1 MKMSSYYD
9 YLTYWNLN
17 SSQMDLTIINNN
29 SSINNNN
36 DTFVIFHQF
45 NTTKLE
51 DVQIFFIVIQLFVG
65 SITVIGSLVVLALYY
80 RVSNRSGMYSRKY
93 FVALAVADLQEGLLT
108 SSLAIFVSFG
118 VKTNDPYCLESISL
132 ALHTIFVTLFLMVGM
147 SIDRYLA
154 IMHPL
159 RYKAL
164 ITNTITLTTIGISWL
179 GGVLIGFFIYYT
191 GECSQ
196 HPEILCF
203 VYTERTS
210 LAFSIACIFIVI
222 VPCLLVFLYVYVQ
235 VYKVILNAVSI
246 SIASGYE

>member
-1 MKMSSYYD
+1 MN
-9 YLTYWNLN
+9 LT
-17 SSQMDLTIINNN
+17 TI
-29 SSINNNN
+29 NN
-36 DTFVIFHQF
+36 DTSVVFHQF

-51 DVQIFFIVIQLFVG
+51 DVKIFFIAIQLFIG
-65 SITVIGSLVVLALYY
+65 SVTVIGSLVVLALYY
-80 RVSNRSGMYSRKY
+80 RVSNRTYSRKY
-93 FVALAVADLQEGLLT
+93 FIALAVADLQEGFIT

-154 IMHPL
+154 IIHPL

-164 ITNTITLTTIGISWL
+164 VTNTITLTTIGISWV
-179 GGVLIGFFIYYT
+179 GGILIGFFIYYT

-196 HPEILCF
+196 HPELLCF

-210 LAFSIACIFIVI
+210 LTFSIACIFIVI
-222 VPCLLVFLYVYVQ
+222 VPCLMVFLYVYVQ
-235 VYKVILNAVSI
+235 VYRVILNAVSLYIYI
-246 SIASGYE
+246 SMASGYE